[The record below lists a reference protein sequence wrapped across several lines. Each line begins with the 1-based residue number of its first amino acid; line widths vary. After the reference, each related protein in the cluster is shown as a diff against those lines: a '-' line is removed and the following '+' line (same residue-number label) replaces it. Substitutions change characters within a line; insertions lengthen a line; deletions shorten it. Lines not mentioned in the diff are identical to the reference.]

1 MIEIPKFLYGLTCEN
16 KNNLTVTNITP
27 TSIKGNIC
35 HLEKRVGGD
44 YFRFDFKNQK

>member
-16 KNNLTVTNITP
+16 KNNVNANITP
-27 TSIKGNIC
+27 TSLKGNVC
-35 HLEKRVGGD
+35 LLEKRVGGD